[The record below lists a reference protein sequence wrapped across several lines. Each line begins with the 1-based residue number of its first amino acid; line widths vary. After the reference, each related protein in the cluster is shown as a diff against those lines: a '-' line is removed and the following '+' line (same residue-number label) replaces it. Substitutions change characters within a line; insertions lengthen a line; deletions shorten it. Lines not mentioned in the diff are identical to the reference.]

1 MFLLGTSMLLF
12 LPAIIATWAIAGT
25 LDFTPGGVVANRIS
39 SLGIGLL
46 LALYVFGIGK
56 AAIMPVHSWLPAAM
70 VAPTPVS
77 ALLHAVAVVK
87 AGVFSIVKIVVYIF
101 GIETLTTSGSAGW
114 LVYVA
119 SATLILASLIAISCD
134 DLKARLAYS
143 TVGQLAYVVLGAA
156 IANPTTIIGS
166 ALQIVT
172 HAAAKITL
180 FFCAGAIYVAHHK
193 TGVSQLDGIG
203 RKMPITMTAFLIGS
217 LSIIGLP
224 PLGGVWSKWT
234 LATGALDA
242 RNVFATSVILLSSML
257 SIGYLFPVV
266 ARAFFVPAKDR
277 QIPEISE
284 APITCLLAL
293 CSTALLCLVLFF
305 QAGSIAAFLQKLF
318 PVR

>member
-1 MFLLGTSMLLF
+1 M
-12 LPAIIATWAIAGT
+12 
-25 LDFTPGGVVANRIS
+25 
-39 SLGIGLL
+39 
-46 LALYVFGIGK
+46 
-56 AAIMPVHSWLPAAM
+56 MPVHSWLPAAM

-87 AGVFSIVKIVVYIF
+87 AGVFSIVKIVIYIF
-101 GIETLTTSGSAGW
+101 GIDTLTTSGAAGW

-119 SATLILASLIAISCD
+119 SATLILASLIALSRD

-156 IANPTTIIGS
+156 LATPTSILGS

-193 TGVSQLDGIG
+193 TAVSQLNGIG
-203 RKMPITMTAFLIGS
+203 RKMPVTMSAFLIGS

-242 RNVFATSVILLSSML
+242 GNLFAITVMMLSSML
-257 SIGYLFPVV
+257 SIGYLFPIV
-266 ARAFFVPAKDR
+266 ARAFFLRDEEAQTR
-277 QIPEISE
+277 EIAE
-284 APITCLLAL
+284 APITCVLAL
-293 CSTALLCLVLFF
+293 SCTALLCVVLFF
-305 QAGSIAAFLQKLF
+305 QAGVITTVLQGVF
-318 PVR
+318 GGR